1 MYKIC
6 NLLLVLGACTGNRK
20 QSTPQPLS
28 SKPLTFHTAYPIS
41 CHAGSGYRG
50 EKSPPRV
57 FCSFYPTHALELFPK
72 NSSPR
77 ISAVKWLRICETRSK
92 YDKSCPRKLT
102 SFRNLGVY
110 IENILSHLFYS
121 MYRNYLAA
129 INVHLFIIIYLFI
142 PDPGSRGQK
151 GPVSN
156 ALSFPPPGIEPG
168 SPELQAGTLPK
179 ELSRQLIL
187 WVVGATQLT
196 AREGS
201 NLPPPPQKKTC
212 PNQLKSPSPQHNSM
226 EMGPTQQY
234 GPWIL
239 LIYIYI
245 KLPIDHWYLCAR
257 V

>member
-156 ALSFPPPGIEPG
+156 ALSLPPPGIEPG
-168 SPELQAGTLPK
+168 SPSSQRAL
-179 ELSRQLIL
+179 
-187 WVVGATQLT
+187 
-196 AREGS
+196 
-201 NLPPPPQKKTC
+201 
-212 PNQLKSPSPQHNSM
+212 
-226 EMGPTQQY
+226 
-234 GPWIL
+234 
-239 LIYIYI
+239 
-245 KLPIDHWYLCAR
+245 YLRSYQDSLYCE
-257 V
+257 

>member
-129 INVHLFIIIYLFI
+129 INVHLFIILLLSFVYSALQKYCTLYSQEFIYL
-142 PDPGSRGQK
+142 
-151 GPVSN
+151 
-156 ALSFPPPGIEPG
+156 AEP
-168 SPELQAGTLPK
+168 EF
-179 ELSRQLIL
+179 
-187 WVVGATQLT
+187 V
-196 AREGS
+196 
-201 NLPPPPQKKTC
+201 NL
-212 PNQLKSPSPQHNSM
+212 
-226 EMGPTQQY
+226 
-234 GPWIL
+234 
-239 LIYIYI
+239 
-245 KLPIDHWYLCAR
+245 
-257 V
+257 